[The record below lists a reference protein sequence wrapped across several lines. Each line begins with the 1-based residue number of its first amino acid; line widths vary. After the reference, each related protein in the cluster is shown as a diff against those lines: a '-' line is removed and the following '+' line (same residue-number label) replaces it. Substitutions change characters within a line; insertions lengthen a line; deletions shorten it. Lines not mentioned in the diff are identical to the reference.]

1 VAGPL
6 SLTVDSSAKNPSWK
20 GRALGLCASFG
31 LQTGAL
37 LALGVAPLVSF
48 DGLPVPR
55 PSAALRM
62 IPVIE
67 AAVAPPSAP
76 ARRSPVRTNTPR
88 PQIPSGIVVPTRFSD
103 EIPIEEAFSDAGEDS
118 REGVI
123 GGVPYAVVGTP
134 DESWKP
140 PPPVDPPSPAG
151 PVTVGG
157 DIKPPRKRIHVSPVY
172 PRVALQARVA
182 GTVVL
187 QAVIDADGNVSNLR
201 VLQSIPLLDGAAIEA
216 VRQWKYE
223 PTYLNG
229 RAVPVVMSVNVA
241 FILTL

>member
-1 VAGPL
+1 MAGPL
-6 SLTVDSSAKNPSWK
+6 SFTVDSSVKKTSWK
-20 GRALGLCASFG
+20 GRTLGLCASFG

-48 DGLPVPR
+48 DGLPEPQT
-55 PSAALRM
+55 SATVRM
-62 IPVIE
+62 IPVIA
-67 AAVAPPSAP
+67 AAVVPPSAP
-76 ARRSPVRTNTPR
+76 ATRSPVRTKPPR
-88 PQIPSGIVVPTRFSD
+88 PQIPSRIVVPTRFSD
-103 EIPIEEAFSDAGEDS
+103 EISIEDAFSDAGEDS

-123 GGVPYAVVGTP
+123 GGVPYAAVGTP

-140 PPPVDPPSPAG
+140 PPTVDPPSPAG

-157 DIKPPRKRIHVSPVY
+157 EITPPRKRVHVNPVY
-172 PRVALQARVA
+172 PRVALKARVE

-187 QAVIDADGNVSNLR
+187 QAVIDAVGNVVNLK
-201 VLQSIPLLDGAAIEA
+201 VLDSIPLLDGAALEA

-229 RAVPVVMSVNVA
+229 RAVPVVMSVNVTFVLA
-241 FILTL
+241 R